1 MTRYLSDKFI
11 VLNTILVIMVVFIH
25 SSFNEAAQYPVAPY
39 IQRFIGG
46 ACRIANCMFFCHFRI
61 FICSEPQIVKRHS

>member
-1 MTRYLSDKFI
+1 MTPYLSDKFI

-46 ACRIANCMFFCHFRI
+46 GCA
-61 FICSEPQIVKRHS
+61 ELQIVCFLPFPDIYLLGISNR

>member
-46 ACRIANCMFFCHFRI
+46 GYA
-61 FICSEPQIVKRHS
+61 ELQIVCFLPFPDIYLLGTSNR